1 LFKPFDPRICEGE
14 RAKQMENPTL
24 RGPLESNAK
33 RYAVLAERLEAARK
47 QQAAAARS
55 LSQFK

>member
-1 LFKPFDPRICEGE
+1 
-14 RAKQMENPTL
+14 MENPTL

-47 QQAAAARS
+47 QQAAARS